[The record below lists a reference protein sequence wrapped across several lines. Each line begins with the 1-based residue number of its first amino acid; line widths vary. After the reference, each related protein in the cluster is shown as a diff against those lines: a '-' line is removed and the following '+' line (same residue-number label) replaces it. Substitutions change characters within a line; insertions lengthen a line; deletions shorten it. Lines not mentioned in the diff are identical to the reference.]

1 MLNDTAV
8 RSEAER
14 AAASRAATL
23 RREELRIGGERIAT
37 ARSREVLNPYTRAVV
52 GTVAQA
58 SVAEVRRALDLAR
71 AFRSSLTRYERYR
84 ICYQTAAALRAR
96 QEEIADLIT
105 AESGLCKKDSVYE
118 VGRACDVFTFAGNA
132 ALQDDGQVFS
142 CDLTAHGK
150 RRKVYTLREPL
161 LGAMV
166 AITPF
171 NHPLN
176 QVAHKVAPSIATNN
190 RMVLKP
196 SEKTPLTALLL
207 ADILYEAGLPPP
219 MLSVLTGEPQEIADE
234 LLTHP
239 DVDLITFTG
248 GVAVGKYIAAKAV
261 YKRQVLELGGN
272 DPLIVMEDA
281 DLEEAA
287 TLAAA
292 GSYKNSGQRCTA
304 IKRMLVQESVAARFT
319 ELLVEKTRAVR
330 CGDPM
335 DPATDMGT
343 VIDEAAACSF
353 EEKVNEAVAQGA
365 RLLYGNIRQG
375 ALYSPTVLDRV
386 DPKMRVVMHE
396 TFGPVSPVVTFSTI
410 EQAIRIANSTA
421 YGLSSAVCTNRLDYI
436 TRFVAELNVG
446 SVNVREVPGYRLE
459 LTPFGGIKDSGLGY
473 KEGVQEAM
481 KSFTNLKTYSLPWMA

>member
-1 MLNDTAV
+1 MRTEHAH
-8 RSEAER
+8 RSG
-14 AAASRAATL
+14 AAARDTV
-23 RREELRIGGERIAT
+23 RHERLRIGGERIAT
-37 ARSREVLNPYTRAVV
+37 DRSADVFNPYTRALV
-52 GTVAQA
+52 GTVANA
-58 SVAEVRRALDLAR
+58 SVAEVRRAIAIAK
-71 AFRSSLTRYERYR
+71 AFRSPLTRYERYR
-84 ICYQTAAALRAR
+84 ICQQTAAALRAR
-96 QEEIADLIT
+96 TEEIADLIT

-118 VGRACDVFTFAGNA
+118 VGRACDVFVFAGNA
-132 ALQDDGQVFS
+132 ALQDDGQIFS

-161 LGAMV
+161 LGV
-166 AITPF
+166 ISAITPF

-176 QVAHKVAPSIATNN
+176 QVAHKVAPSIASNN

-196 SEKTPLTALLL
+196 SEKTPLSALLL
-207 ADILYEAGLPPP
+207 ADILYEAGLPPE
-219 MLSVLTGEPQEIADE
+219 MFSVLTGDPREIADE
-234 LLTHP
+234 LLTHA

-248 GVAVGKYIAAKAV
+248 GVAVGKYIAATAV

-287 TLAAA
+287 ALAAA

-304 IKRMLVQESVAARFT
+304 VKRMLVQESVAEGFT
-319 ELLVEKTRAVR
+319 ELLLEKTRAIR
-330 CGDPM
+330 YGDPM
-335 DPATDMGT
+335 DSATDMGT
-343 VIDEAAACSF
+343 VIDEAAARSF

-365 RLLYGNIRQG
+365 RLLYGNIREG

-386 DPKMRVVMHE
+386 DPAMRVVKQE
-396 TFGPVSPVVTFSTI
+396 TFGPVSPIMRFRTI
-410 EQAIRIANSTA
+410 DEAIRIANSTV

-436 TRFVAELNVG
+436 TRFVTELNVG

-473 KEGVQEAM
+473 KEGVQEAIR
-481 KSFTNLKTYSLPWMA
+481 SFTNTKTYSLPWLP